1 MEHFAI
7 TESHMAESASKESV
21 NKWIAR
27 DAEAEENKL
36 TNAEF
41 VAVMD
46 PSARSSEG
54 QKLSRERASKLPLNE
69 L

>member
-7 TESHMAESASKESV
+7 TESHMAASASKESA

-41 VAVMD
+41 VVVMD
-46 PSARSSEG
+46 PSARSREG
-54 QKLSRERASKLPLNE
+54 QKLSRERASKFPLNE

>member
-7 TESHMAESASKESV
+7 IESRTAASASKESA

-27 DAEAEENKL
+27 DAEADENKL

-41 VAVMD
+41 VVAMD

-54 QKLSRERASKLPLNE
+54 QKLSRERASE
-69 L
+69 